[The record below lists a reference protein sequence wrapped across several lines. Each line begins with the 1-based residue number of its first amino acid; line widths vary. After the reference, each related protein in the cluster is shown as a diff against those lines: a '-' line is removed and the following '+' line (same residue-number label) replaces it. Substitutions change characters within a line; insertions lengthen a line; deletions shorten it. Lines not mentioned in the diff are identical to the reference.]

1 MLQERGSGCR
11 ILTQTKL
18 ECTYPSNKESEKL
31 RKEEGTRSN
40 IAIYLDGFSHT
51 FMSSVLYVDDPL
63 FAAFN
68 DNRTYNFNPRLE
80 DSIKLVVSRLIC

>member
-1 MLQERGSGCR
+1 MLQERGSGYI

-68 DNRTYNFNPRLE
+68 DNTTYNFNPRLE

>member
-31 RKEEGTRSN
+31 RKEEDTGSN

-68 DNRTYNFNPRLE
+68 DNTTYNFNPRLE

>member
-31 RKEEGTRSN
+31 RKEDTRSN

-51 FMSSVLYVDDPL
+51 FTSSVLYVDDPL
-63 FAAFN
+63 YAAFN
-68 DNRTYNFNPRLE
+68 DNTTYNFNPRLE

>member
-11 ILTQTKL
+11 LLTQTKL

-40 IAIYLDGFSHT
+40 IAIYLDT
-51 FMSSVLYVDDPL
+51 FTSSVLYVGDPL
-63 FAAFN
+63 FAALN
-68 DNRTYNFNPRLE
+68 DNTTYNFNPRLE